1 MYFCNPRRVRN
12 PVFGRFALNPWICG
26 PPGFMSAMNLSI
38 TAKIVATLYGTI
50 AKPLRRK
57 VSLLYRRVFA
67 RNVLCRSYDQWIKLN
82 EPLSSLRAT
91 EPFNR
96 YPVFSVVLLGCGKED
111 DTHYAEATIES
122 IGKQTYDKCDLHLMG
137 SIKELLSDG
146 PKRGDYVVVVDR
158 HAIFASCAFSEIA
171 GTIND
176 NPGVDLL
183 YTDNDTILD
192 GRRQAPCFKPEWSPD
207 TFRSFD
213 YVGPVAVLKKELLVC
228 LENLAYDRDPYTEL
242 YTSLYG
248 LLLAAG
254 ALASHVIRIPKILYH
269 LPYGSHDLQDSHDCR
284 PPEGFSKDC
293 HGDNFGA
300 GLKDYQIR
308 VAALKKHL
316 GEDATIDST
325 YPPVCKVNYKHSV
338 RPLVS
343 IVIPN
348 RDHSCVLDVCLKS
361 IISKT
366 SYDRYEIV
374 IVENGSRQIKT
385 FVAYGKYEK
394 TAKVRVITRDG
405 DFNFSA
411 VNNFGAGKAGG
422 EVLLFL
428 NNDTELLTPAWLEEM
443 LGLALRI
450 GVGAVGAKLC
460 YPDGS
465 VQHAGVVT
473 GMCGIAG
480 HPYQGEPCESD
491 GYLYGLRTVRNVS
504 AVTGACLMVRR
515 ELFEQAGGFDED
527 LALAYNDVDLC
538 LKLADCGHL
547 TIWTP
552 YAELIHHESK
562 TRGYDLSKTQKERL
576 AGESSIIMKKWGRYI
591 ERGDPYYNPNLTLDK
606 QDLSFNLQ
614 PKTNLNLSPETTL
627 PPETRRK
634 NVPDKMRYELRNGG
648 IKS

>member
-1 MYFCNPRRVRN
+1 M
-12 PVFGRFALNPWICG
+12 GA
-26 PPGFMSAMNLSI
+26 MSLSRA
-38 TAKIVATLYGTI
+38 AKVMAVLYGTI
-50 AKPLRRK
+50 AKPLKRK
-57 VSLLYRRVFA
+57 VSLLYRGFFA
-67 RNVLCRSYDQWIKLN
+67 RNAKRRAYEEWIKLN
-82 EPLSSLRAT
+82 EPVSSRSSRAMDT
-91 EPFNR
+91 LNR
-96 YPVFSVVLLGCGKED
+96 YPVFSVVLLGCGKEA
-111 DTHYAEATIES
+111 THYAEDTIAS
-122 IGKQTYDKCDLHLMG
+122 IGKQTYGHWNLHNAG
-137 SIKELLSDG
+137 SINELLSG
-146 PKRGDYVVVVDR
+146 SSWWGDYVVIVDG
-158 HAIFASCAFSEIA
+158 HAILSPRAFSEMA

-207 TFRSFD
+207 RFRSFD
-213 YVGPVAVLKKELLVC
+213 YIGPVAVLKKELLAIIANC
-228 LENLAYDRDPYTEL
+228 EHDKDLYTEL
-242 YTSLYG
+242 YTCLYG
-248 LLLAAG
+248 LLLEAG
-254 ALASHVIRIPKILYH
+254 ALTSRVIRIPKMLYH
-269 LPYGSHDLQDSHDCR
+269 LQGSPDCR
-284 PPEGFSKDC
+284 HSEGFSKGC
-293 HGDNFGA
+293 HGDYCSV
-300 GLKDYQIR
+300 GLKDYQQIR
-308 VAALKKHL
+308 VAALRKYL
-316 GEDATIDST
+316 GGSATVEST
-325 YPPVCKVNYKHSV
+325 HPPVCKVNYKHSV

-348 RDHSCVLDVCLKS
+348 RDHSCVLDACLKS

-366 SYDRYEIV
+366 TYDRYEIV

-385 FVAYGKYEK
+385 FGVYARYEK
-394 TAKVRVITRDG
+394 TAKVRVIPRDG

-443 LGLALRI
+443 LGHALRS

-460 YPDGS
+460 YPDGTI
-465 VQHAGVVT
+465 QHAGVVT

-480 HPYQGEPCESD
+480 HPQQGEPCESD
-491 GYLYGLRTVRNVS
+491 GYLYDLRTVRNVS
-504 AVTGACLMVRR
+504 AVTGACLMVRH
-515 ELFEQAGGFDED
+515 ELFGQAGGFDED

-538 LKLADCGHL
+538 LKLAACGHL

-552 YAELIHHESK
+552 YAVLIHHESK

-576 AGESSIIMKKWGRYI
+576 AGESSIIMEKWGRYI

-614 PKTNLNLSPETTL
+614 TNTNPQ
-627 PPETRRK
+627 PETRRE